1 MVAWSPTLVPIVL
14 LYTLRGVSALR
25 NGITMV
31 DYPRPTR
38 IETTSNFRE
47 AAELSTKFMQTPRPS
62 SAERKTVAV
71 VGGGLSGLA
80 CAKYITDT
88 GHRAIVLEARDV
100 LGGKVSAW

>member
-1 MVAWSPTLVPIVL
+1 MLSWSPMLVPVVL
-14 LYTLRGVSALR
+14 YICGATALR
-25 NGITMV
+25 ISMA

-47 AAELSTKFMQTPRPS
+47 AADLSAKFLQTPRPLP
-62 SAERKTVAV
+62 EVRKTVAV

-80 CAKYITDT
+80 CAKYITDA